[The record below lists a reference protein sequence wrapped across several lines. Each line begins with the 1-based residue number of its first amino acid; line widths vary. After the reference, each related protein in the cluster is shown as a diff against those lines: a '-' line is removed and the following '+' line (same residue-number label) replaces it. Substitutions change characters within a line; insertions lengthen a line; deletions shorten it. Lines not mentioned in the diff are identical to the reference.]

1 MKILRDI
8 ATAVML
14 PFLLLNA
21 AYEWVMGKLFG
32 PLIERVFRLLTPVL
46 MPPLNA
52 LGRFL
57 TWFTTPT
64 VRDDDDDS

>member
-1 MKILRDI
+1 MLRDI
-8 ATAVML
+8 ATLILL
-14 PFLLLNA
+14 PFLLLQA
-21 AYEWVMGKLFG
+21 AYEWVMDKLFG

-64 VRDDDDDS
+64 VRDDDNAS